1 MKQNHESIT
10 PLRKYIAIGYAVI
23 ALLIGGIVFIYL
35 SEWRDLD
42 RIEAESKEV
51 NLLRQKVHDAY
62 AQMLDLTLYGE
73 KVLEWN
79 AEDTLVYRGKRLA
92 MDSIL
97 CEFKQHYPPERLDSL
112 CNLLADKEQQLF
124 HIWELFSR
132 QEALN
137 ERLATEVPIIAH
149 KSTQEPSKKKG
160 GFLGL
165 TLNVEVGYIEVKHR
179 SQSMTHHLLTATI
192 TCHLTVQEFTYNIN
206 LTL

>member
-73 KVLEWN
+73 KV
-79 AEDTLVYRGKRLA
+79 
-92 MDSIL
+92 
-97 CEFKQHYPPERLDSL
+97 
-112 CNLLADKEQQLF
+112 
-124 HIWELFSR
+124 
-132 QEALN
+132 
-137 ERLATEVPIIAH
+137 
-149 KSTQEPSKKKG
+149 
-160 GFLGL
+160 FL
-165 TLNVEVGYIEVKHR
+165 HR
-179 SQSMTHHLLTATI
+179 SLRQKNVLARARQGNTF
-192 TCHLTVQEFTYNIN
+192 QTY
-206 LTL
+206 

>member
-73 KVLEWN
+73 KV
-79 AEDTLVYRGKRLA
+79 
-92 MDSIL
+92 
-97 CEFKQHYPPERLDSL
+97 
-112 CNLLADKEQQLF
+112 
-124 HIWELFSR
+124 
-132 QEALN
+132 
-137 ERLATEVPIIAH
+137 
-149 KSTQEPSKKKG
+149 
-160 GFLGL
+160 FL
-165 TLNVEVGYIEVKHR
+165 HR
-179 SQSMTHHLLTATI
+179 SLRQKK
-192 TCHLTVQEFTYNIN
+192 TCSQGQDKSSVNQTVS
-206 LTL
+206 